1 MCIIIFDD
9 KSYHPNLND
18 VPIVKDLFLKHGSV
32 GFKPPH
38 LQLKL
43 MDLNGLGV

>member
-1 MCIIIFDD
+1 MCIIICDD
-9 KSYHPNLND
+9 KSYHPNFD
-18 VPIVKDLFLKHGSV
+18 IVPIDKDLFLKHGSE

-43 MDLNGLGV
+43 MDLNGIGV